1 MSQRHFVIRVIYF
14 IKYIKLPSALINLE
28 LSVVEILVKKLFYLF
43 FSYFALCYRTS
54 FRSVNVNLQLG
65 LIFVTELKD

>member
-28 LSVVEILVKKLFYLF
+28 LSVVEILVKILFYLF
-43 FSYFALCYRTS
+43 FFLFC
-54 FRSVNVNLQLG
+54 
-65 LIFVTELKD
+65 FVL

>member
-28 LSVVEILVKKLFYLF
+28 LSVVEILVKILFYF
-43 FSYFALCYRTS
+43 FFPILPCVIGPH
-54 FRSVNVNLQLG
+54 FEVLM
-65 LIFVTELKD
+65 LISN